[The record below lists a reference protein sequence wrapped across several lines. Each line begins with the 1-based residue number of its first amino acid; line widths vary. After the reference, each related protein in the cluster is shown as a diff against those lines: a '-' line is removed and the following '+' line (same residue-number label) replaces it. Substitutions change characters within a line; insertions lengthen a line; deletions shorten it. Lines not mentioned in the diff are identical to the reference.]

1 MVRGVTAPRLHPSSG
16 MGGGAGG
23 TRGGVERARPRA
35 GAGGKP
41 RGARRSPQPLCP
53 VPPGVQRHLSQ
64 PGYGH
69 GAQPSMPL
77 WPSSGPGPM
86 EEGPPRGASLSACPS
101 LVVDVPPEA
110 PSRPAWLCAALS
122 TGPGPPEPVLAPLS
136 PEHGYPPSWRT
147 LLSSGHVLCSSAE
160 TLRGHRGA
168 GGATLPTPLPRPGP
182 EGPGWEPHTGGRR
195 WAGQE
200 GAGSAGPPA
209 PRVRVRGRHRLCDAS
224 ATFLGPFSES
234 PQACPTG
241 AFCSRS
247 RRTVQARA
255 FGGALSWGS

>member
-1 MVRGVTAPRLHPSSG
+1 

-23 TRGGVERARPRA
+23 TRGEVERARPRA

-41 RGARRSPQPLCP
+41 RGTRHSPQPLCP
-53 VPPGVQRHLSQ
+53 VSPGVQRHLSQ

-110 PSRPAWLCAALS
+110 PSRPAWPCAALS
-122 TGPGPPEPVLAPLS
+122 TGPGPPGPVLAPLS

-168 GGATLPTPLPRPGP
+168 GGATPPTHLPWPGP
-182 EGPGWEPHTGGRR
+182 EGPGWEPHTGEDAGRAR
-195 WAGQE
+195 RGRGQQDPLLP
-200 GAGSAGPPA
+200 GSGSGVGTGSVMFQRPFWWSRGLSQGPPRPA
-209 PRVRVRGRHRLCDAS
+209 
-224 ATFLGPFSES
+224 
-234 PQACPTG
+234 PQAPSAPEPAELSRLGLSEGPSPGGPEPTP
-241 AFCSRS
+241 R
-247 RRTVQARA
+247 
-255 FGGALSWGS
+255 